1 MFLFRKLK
9 KSPSLSLYTHADGE
23 ERYLDVLFDDVHK
36 NHVLTIRKPGINVSR
51 DFSITLS

>member
-1 MFLFRKLK
+1 MRQTFHYYHPHLL
-9 KSPSLSLYTHADGE
+9 TDGE
-23 ERYLDVLFDDVHK
+23 ERYLDVSFDDVNK